1 MIAVIDMG
9 SIIYRAAVTNTTDD
23 LGVSKEYLVERIN
36 DILIKTKADKYILC
50 VDSDKNWKKL
60 SMKSYKA
67 DRGRKFIKFLK
78 EIKIWVIS
86 ELGGTVVN
94 GLEADDLCYIAV
106 SEFGPQ
112 NTITCHIDSDL
123 NCISGKHFNF
133 DWEIDKALYT
143 VTKFESWNNFRK
155 NIICGSHNNNKGL
168 KGFGK
173 VTFDKIKDCDSS
185 LGLLLNLFIDGV
197 SKEEVEGIRTIQG
210 LGIVKGVIEY
220 NKSFLQA
227 LILRDKREA
236 LDMLKRVGI
245 NIEDFNF
252 NILEGELSYGRS
264 VKF

>member
-123 NCISGKHFNF
+123 FISGYKSSGIIFLSTNVFHFF
-133 DWEIDKALYT
+133 
-143 VTKFESWNNFRK
+143 NNSIASRK
-155 NIICGSHNNNKGL
+155 L
-168 KGFGK
+168 
-173 VTFDKIKDCDSS
+173 
-185 LGLLLNLFIDGV
+185 
-197 SKEEVEGIRTIQG
+197 
-210 LGIVKGVIEY
+210 
-220 NKSFLQA
+220 LQA
-227 LILRDKREA
+227 CKI
-236 LDMLKRVGI
+236 
-245 NIEDFNF
+245 
-252 NILEGELSYGRS
+252 
-264 VKF
+264 